1 MWSAVCIAAV
11 FEFLGAL
18 LLGGQVT
25 KTIAGGIAKTSTFAK
40 APQLFMYGMLTAE
53 TGAMIW
59 ILLATYMELPVS
71 TTHAIIGGIIGFAR
85 ECAAVGLSSFG
96 CSYCSRAVVVR
107 ARCRSL
113 DL

>member
-59 ILLATYMELPVS
+59 ILLATYLELPVS
-71 TTHAIIGGIIGFAR
+71 TTHSIIGGIIGFAR
-85 ECAAVGLSSFG
+85 ECGLLCTGFTVWQQQHLG
-96 CSYCSRAVVVR
+96 
-107 ARCRSL
+107 
-113 DL
+113 DQG